1 VTAHPQGSADVERDV
16 HRPLTRRY
24 LLALVLI
31 ALLSVGA
38 HAALQHLITSQR
50 GAAAEVNL
58 SGRQRMLSQRIALH
72 VTQLAGSPDPA
83 ERARLRAALTDLVA
97 EMERAHEAL
106 RSGDPR
112 AGLSGPP
119 PTAVQAMDGSG
130 VRLDERVRSFLADAR
145 AVVAVPDADLSAGH
159 ERAAAVVDQARG
171 ELLAVLDRA
180 VLTYQRASEE
190 RVAGLRRVAQGV
202 LLATLTALVLEGLLV
217 FRPMVARVRRRTE
230 AALEATA
237 WLRSVVDNVL
247 VGVVTVDG
255 AGIVTTCNR
264 TAARMFGYGDGDAT
278 GMPVT
283 DLAEPGDAA
292 HQLHALWSAVALGG
306 RRDSLTFTARRR
318 DGLVFE
324 AEVAASLA
332 GTPDPTV
339 TVLVTDVTE
348 RRAFERQLSHQAFHD
363 PLTGL
368 PNRAL
373 FLNRLEHALRR
384 RDRRGPVAVL
394 FLDLDD
400 FKTVNDALGHA
411 AGDRLLVT
419 VAERLDGALRGGDTA
434 ARLGGD
440 EFAVL
445 LEDIDGQEQ
454 TAAAAAR
461 ILAALRAPVALPGLD
476 LSISASIGVAVA
488 PATGTV
494 TADMLLRDADVAM
507 YSAKARGKGRTE
519 LFVPTMH
526 DDAVRRLRLR
536 ADLAVAH
543 QRGELRLVHQ
553 PVVDLDSGAIRGA
566 EALLRWRHPELGELS
581 PAEFVPL
588 AEQTGL
594 IVPIGSWVLAEA
606 CRFAARWGAAT
617 AGGPPPFVS
626 VNVSPVQLRDP
637 AFPQEV
643 AATLRATGL
652 PPGRLLLEL
661 TEGVLLQDGGAERLA
676 DLAAL
681 GVRLAVDD
689 FGTGYSSLASLR
701 RFPVAVLKVD
711 RSLVAAGDGALVAG
725 VLSLAHAL
733 GVEAVVE
740 GLETGEQLGCV
751 RAAGYRLGQGFILH
765 RPLEAEDFL
774 PALRASVRR
783 QPLAVEG

>member
-1 VTAHPQGSADVERDV
+1 VTAHAQGSADLERDV

-72 VTQLAGSPDPA
+72 VGLLAGSPDPA
-83 ERARLRAALTDLVA
+83 ERARLRVTLTDLVD
-97 EMERAHEAL
+97 EMERAHQAL
-106 RSGDPR
+106 ASGDPR
-112 AGLSGPP
+112 SGLSGPP
-119 PTAVQAMDGSG
+119 PPALQALYGPG
-130 VRLDERVRSFLADAR
+130 GRLDERVTAFLANAR
-145 AVVAVPDADLSAGH
+145 RVLAVPDGGLAPGD
-159 ERAAAVVDQARG
+159 ERVAAAVGQARG

-190 RVAGLRRVAQGV
+190 RVAGLRRVAQAV
-202 LLATLTALVLEGLLV
+202 LLVTLTALVLEGLLV
-217 FRPMVARVRRRTE
+217 FRPMVARVRRRTR
-230 AALEATA
+230 AALDATA

-264 TAARMFGYGDGDAT
+264 TAARMFGYGDGEAT
-278 GMPVT
+278 GMPLT

-324 AEVAASLA
+324 AEVAAGLA

-373 FLNRLEHALRR
+373 FLDRLEHALRR
-384 RDRRGPVAVL
+384 RDRRGRIAVL

-419 VAERLDGALRGGDTA
+419 VAERLDGALRAGDTA

-445 LEDIDGQEQ
+445 LEDVDGPEQ
-454 TAAAAAR
+454 TTVAAAR

-488 PATGTV
+488 PPVGDVAGDV
-494 TADMLLRDADVAM
+494 LLRDADVAM
-507 YSAKARGKGRTE
+507 YRAKARGKGCTE
-519 LFVPTMH
+519 LFVPAMH
-526 DDAVRRLRLR
+526 DDALRRLRLR
-536 ADLAVAH
+536 ADLAAAG

-606 CRFAARWGAAT
+606 CRFAAGWGAAT
-617 AGGPPPFVS
+617 GGGPAPFVS
-626 VNVSPVQLRDP
+626 VNISAVQLRDP
-637 AFPQEV
+637 AFPLEV
-643 AATLRATGL
+643 AAILGATGL

-661 TEGVLLQDGGAERLA
+661 TEGVLLQEGGEERLA
-676 DLAAL
+676 DLAGL

-689 FGTGYSSLASLR
+689 FGTGYSCLASLR
-701 RFPVAVLKVD
+701 RFPVAVIKVD
-711 RSLVAAGDGALVAG
+711 RSLVEAGDHGLVAG

-733 GVEAVVE
+733 DVEAVVE
-740 GLETGEQLGCV
+740 GLETSEQLGRV
-751 RAAGYRLGQGFILH
+751 RAAGYRLGQGFLLH
-765 RPLEAEDFL
+765 RPMEEEDFL
-774 PALRASVRR
+774 PALRASLER